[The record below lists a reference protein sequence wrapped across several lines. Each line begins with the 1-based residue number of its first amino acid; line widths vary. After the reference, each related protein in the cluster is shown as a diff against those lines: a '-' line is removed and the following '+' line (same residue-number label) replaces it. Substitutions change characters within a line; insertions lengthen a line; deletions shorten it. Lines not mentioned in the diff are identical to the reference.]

1 MRNANFSVI
10 VTCSC
15 YCNLLL
21 NGYCGLLACMLA
33 LLARVV
39 SAGLNL
45 ENFPTIVTNGNHH

>member
-21 NGYCGLLACMLA
+21 NGYCGLLARMLA
-33 LLARVV
+33 LLARVF
-39 SAGLNL
+39 AC
-45 ENFPTIVTNGNHH
+45 